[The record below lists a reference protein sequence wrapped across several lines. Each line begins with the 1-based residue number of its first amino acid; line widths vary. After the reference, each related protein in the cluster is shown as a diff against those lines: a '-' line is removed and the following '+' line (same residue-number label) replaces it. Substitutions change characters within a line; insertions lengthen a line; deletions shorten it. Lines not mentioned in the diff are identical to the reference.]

1 MVQPARILFIVLSL
15 ITLINAPAARS
26 QSPSGAVQSFVD
38 HWEARAER
46 VETSEPR
53 WATPLITTTA
63 LLDQS
68 LRADFQHSTE
78 AKNAT
83 LWNLG
88 ASKGLKLIPA
98 PRLEFD
104 VNSAP
109 YLIHSPNHAS
119 DGFGDITFQAKYR
132 FFARTREHGNAVLT
146 GFLGSTYHTGAHTNG
161 ASDATVSPTLA
172 GGKGFGQFVL
182 ESTLGATLPVSGGNV
197 AGRPI
202 AWNTVGMY
210 RGNAHLWLQLESNAT
225 YYKGGPKDGQTQE
238 FLTPGVI
245 TKFRNQSRRGVTL
258 AAGMQFATS
267 RLHTNDHTLI
277 LSGRIHF

>member
-1 MVQPARILFIVLSL
+1 MSLSRRTSFAVFHVSVLAF
-15 ITLINAPAARS
+15 APSVFA
-26 QSPSGAVQSFVD
+26 QTNAVQRFAD
-38 HWEARAER
+38 RWQARALR

-98 PRLEFD
+98 PRLEID
-104 VNSAP
+104 VNTAP
-109 YLIHSPNHAS
+109 YLIHSPNHAT

-132 FFARTREHGNAVLT
+132 FLARTEQHGNAVLT
-146 GFLGSTYHTGAHTNG
+146 GFLGSTYPTGSYSNG
-161 ASDATVSPTLA
+161 AQDATVSPTLA
-172 GGKGFGQFVL
+172 GGKGFGPFVL
-182 ESTLGATLPVSGGNV
+182 ESTLGATLPVAHGSV

-225 YYKGGPKDGQTQE
+225 YYKGGSKDGQAQE
-238 FLTPGVI
+238 FLTPGII
-245 TKFRNQSRRGVTL
+245 TKFRNRSRRGVTL

-277 LSGRIHF
+277 LSGRLHF